1 MNKPSNYSLVRKIS
15 TLKNWYGIFIFTLL
29 NFPEGTLFNRV
40 NPIRAGIINSLDE
53 LKSYGYCGHSSLM
66 GREEK

>member
-40 NPIRAGIINSLDE
+40 NPIRVGIVNSLDE
-53 LKSYGYCGHSSLM
+53 LKTMTIAVIFL
-66 GREEK
+66 

>member
-1 MNKPSNYSLVRKIS
+1 MPRTARLNTPGVLHHVMIRGIERRKIS

-40 NPIRAGIINSLDE
+40 NPIRAGINLPNFV
-53 LKSYGYCGHSSLM
+53 
-66 GREEK
+66 